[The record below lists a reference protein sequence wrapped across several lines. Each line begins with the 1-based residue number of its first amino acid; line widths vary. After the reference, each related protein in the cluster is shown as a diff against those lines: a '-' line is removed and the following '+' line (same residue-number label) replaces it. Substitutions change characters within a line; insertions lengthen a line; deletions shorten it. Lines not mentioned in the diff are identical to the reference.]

1 MRKSGGSGVPR
12 TCFAVRFISRISR
25 LLDGIIGLLGS
36 KHKGIGAHGSEKARF
51 VALGSGF
58 TAIKFYIWQ
67 MV

>member
-1 MRKSGGSGVPR
+1 
-12 TCFAVRFISRISR
+12 VRFISRISR

-58 TAIKFYIWQ
+58 TAIKFYICR